1 MTAYSPFRDFLL
13 KLLAI
18 AIAVI
23 LWMSVTDDPVIE
35 LGIEV
40 PIEFE
45 NVPMAVEIIDQTV
58 DTVRVRLRGSRDA
71 VHAVDE
77 ASAHAYV
84 DLIGLEPVGLEP
96 GRYNLS
102 VNFDSTDELRVMNI
116 EPSFVGITVR

>member
-1 MTAYSPFRDFLL
+1 MTVYSPFRDFLL
-13 KLLAI
+13 KLLAVS
-18 AIAVI
+18 IAVI

-45 NVPMAVEIIDQTV
+45 NIPIAVEIIDQTV

-84 DLIGLEPVGLEP
+84 DLIGLETVSLES

-116 EPSFVGITVR
+116 EPPFVGITVR

>member
-13 KLLAI
+13 KLLAVS
-18 AIAVI
+18 IAVI

-45 NVPMAVEIIDQTV
+45 NIPMAVEIVDQTV

-84 DLIGLEPVGLEP
+84 DLIGLETVSLES

-116 EPSFVGITVR
+116 EPPFVGITVR

>member
-1 MTAYSPFRDFLL
+1 MTVYSPFRDFLL
-13 KLLAI
+13 KLLAVS
-18 AIAVI
+18 IAVI

-45 NVPMAVEIIDQTV
+45 NIPIAVEIIDQTV
-58 DTVRVRLRGSRDA
+58 DTVRVRLLGSRDA

-84 DLIGLEPVGLEP
+84 DLIGLETVSLES

-116 EPSFVGITVR
+116 EPPFVGITVR